1 MNMPKSPN
9 NNGRKSD
16 GTFAP
21 GNALGG
27 KTKGARHRTT
37 RAVEELL
44 DGQVEMLTQKAVEA
58 ALEGDMTAMRLCL
71 ERICPPR
78 KERPIQIELP
88 KAKTSSDAVKVFA
101 AILEAVGAGEIAPGE
116 GQQLASLVE
125 LQRRTLETGELEQRI
140 IALETDM
147 SRSG

>member
-1 MNMPKSPN
+1 MARKPN

-27 KTKGARHRTT
+27 KTKGARHRATV
-37 RAVEELL
+37 AVEELL
-44 DGQVEMLTQKAVEA
+44 DGQLEKLTQKAVEA
-58 ALEGDMTAMRLCL
+58 ALAGDMTAMRLCL

-88 KAKTSSDAVKVFA
+88 KTETSGDAVKVMA
-101 AILEAVGAGEIAPGE
+101 IILEAVGAGEVAPGE

-125 LQRRTLETGELEQRI
+125 LQRRILETGELEDRI
-140 IALETDM
+140 AALEADT
-147 SRSG
+147 RGRR